1 MKKLFIGIF
10 VSIIFIYFIGT
21 KYDFQKEFSKFGDK
35 ISIAYLIPI
44 TVTQLIGLVI
54 FSFRWRLLI
63 EKKINLKHA
72 ISSSFIGYAANMV
85 LPARGGDL
93 FRVFYCRSETDVQYF
108 HLLSKLFIEKVIDFI
123 FVILAGVIAFFIIGL
138 NRPEQQSYA
147 VFTVSGIIVLG
158 ILFSLYLIR
167 FQNEFIQIVSTK
179 LFKLVGKETFYKD
192 HIEVHLADLK
202 DFLQVKKFIYPM
214 IFTIISWC
222 FYFANYYYVNVML
235 GGELT
240 YAEIMFLLFCGAM
253 SLALPSAPSGIGVF
267 HASIISG
274 FILIG
279 KDSNYGLLYATA
291 LHLISFVNITV
302 TGLIFYLYWTYRRRH
317 GKSGK
322 LPGKSGKLPSD
333 LENT

>member
-21 KYDFQKEFSKFGDK
+21 KYDFKKEFSKFGDH
-35 ISIAYLIPI
+35 ISYDYLLPI
-44 TVTQLIGLVI
+44 TVTQLIGLVV

-63 EKKINLKHA
+63 EKKINIKHA

-93 FRVFYCRSETDVQYF
+93 FRVYYCRSETDVQYF

-123 FVILAGVIAFFIIGL
+123 YVILTGVISFFIIGL
-138 NRPEQQSYA
+138 NRPGQQNYT
-147 VFTVSGIIVLG
+147 VFTVSGIIVIG

-167 FQNEFIQIVSTK
+167 FQNEFIQLISNK
-179 LFKLVGKETFYKD
+179 IFRILKKEDFYKE
-192 HIEVHLADLK
+192 HIEVHLIDLK
-202 DFLQVKKFIYPM
+202 DFLQLKKFIFPV
-214 IFTIISWC
+214 ILTTISWF
-222 FYFANYYYVNVML
+222 FYFANYYFVNVML

-240 YAEIMFLLFCGAM
+240 SAEVVFLLFCGAM

-279 KDSNYGLLYATA
+279 RDSNYGLLYATA
-291 LHLISFVNITV
+291 LHLLSFVNITV
-302 TGLIFYLYWTYRRRH
+302 SGLIFYLYWIYRRRH
-317 GKSGK
+317 GK
-322 LPGKSGKLPSD
+322 PSRHV
-333 LENT
+333 EVNS